1 MIGNR
6 VRSGALAVAL
16 AATLTGFAAPAA
28 LAAPSIP
35 AFQLNGWHVIGQT
48 SVSDAIAG
56 EGIATVRA
64 PGKPMWIDYT
74 DGATIPQSNINQ
86 GWGHIGDSDSWH
98 GYIFDPYQQ
107 PANVTPVTQKMFMVT
122 TPSGAQYEYTH
133 QLSDDEIGPNAA
145 AFDTVS
151 PDGQWLVSAELAPVT
166 RLLVFPTPLLNKQTA
181 PSGGTVN
188 VASRI
193 LLNHMVRNLQGCDFI
208 TSTRLICAS
217 DDSSNDIYPTSKP
230 LLQIDLK
237 HPLNGKDVTAKV
249 TSLGQIPLASTC
261 VGAYTVEGADYDTV
275 TGDLRVEVDAPSPC
289 NADITIYTLHR

>member
-1 MIGNR
+1 MTRIRTGAI
-6 VRSGALAVAL
+6 ALAM
-16 AATLTGFAAPAA
+16 AASLTGLAAPAA
-28 LAAPSIP
+28 LAAPSTP
-35 AFQLNGWHVIGQT
+35 EFQLNGWHVIGQT
-48 SVSDAIAG
+48 SVPDNIAG
-56 EGIATVRA
+56 EGVTTVRA
-64 PGKPMWIDYT
+64 PGKPMWIDYA
-74 DGATIPQSNINQ
+74 DGATIPASIVNQ
-86 GWGHIGDSDSWH
+86 GWGHIGDPDSWH

-107 PANVTPVTQKMFMVT
+107 PAGTTPVTKKMFMVT

-145 AFDTVS
+145 AFDTVT
-151 PDGQWLVSAELAPVT
+151 PDGQWMVSAELAPVT

-181 PSGGTVN
+181 PGGGDIN

-193 LLNHMVRNLQGCDFI
+193 LLNHMVRNLQGCDFVS
-208 TSTRLICAS
+208 STRLICAS

-237 HPLNGKDVTAKV
+237 HPLGGKDVTAKV

-261 VGAYTVEGADYDTV
+261 TGAYTVEGVDYDAV

-289 NADITIYTLHR
+289 NTDITIYTLHR